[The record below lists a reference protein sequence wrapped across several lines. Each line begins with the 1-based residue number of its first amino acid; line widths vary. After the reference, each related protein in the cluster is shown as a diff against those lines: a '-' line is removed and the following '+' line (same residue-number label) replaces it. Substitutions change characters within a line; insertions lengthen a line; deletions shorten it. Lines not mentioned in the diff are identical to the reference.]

1 MYLTGYIERMDT
13 GTGDIIRKCMEAGL
27 KAPEFI
33 QEEDFKVL
41 SGGLTKLLTKLRLA
55 EKL

>member
-13 GTGDIIRKCMEAGL
+13 GTGDVIRKCMEAGL